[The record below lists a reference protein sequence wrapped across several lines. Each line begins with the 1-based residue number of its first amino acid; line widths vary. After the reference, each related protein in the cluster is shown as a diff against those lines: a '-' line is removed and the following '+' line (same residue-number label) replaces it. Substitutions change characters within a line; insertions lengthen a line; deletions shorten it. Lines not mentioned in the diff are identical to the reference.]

1 MHDLHNDSLVY
12 KTSRCIL
19 SVYPWQPFARGNC
32 SHFIANLLAFPVK
45 YAASTFNTNDHP
57 TKHHTRKYPD
67 KYDIPSTYTCHIC
80 QKSFHY
86 EGNYRK
92 HLTTHQPT
100 AAAVP
105 SAEPEETVHD
115 LHNSLAYPADLV
127 ASLPEDCC
135 QCYIENCSQI
145 CSCQRGAQ
153 LNQVYNQ
160 WLEMDSDIGDM
171 LQDIFCAQKN
181 AFKINMSFGS
191 ILSNI

>member
-1 MHDLHNDSLVY
+1 MIYTTIHQ
-12 KTSRCIL
+12 C
-19 SVYPWQPFARGNC
+19 
-32 SHFIANLLAFPVK
+32 
-45 YAASTFNTNDHP
+45 
-57 TKHHTRKYPD
+57 TKHQGAYYRYILDNHLPGEIVVISLSICRLFLSSMQPALLHKRPPQKNHTRKHPN
-67 KYDIPSTYTCHIC
+67 KYDIPSTYTCRIC

-145 CSCQRGAQ
+145 CSCQHSAQ
-153 LNQVYNQ
+153 LTQVYNQ
-160 WLEMDSDIGDM
+160 RLETDSDIGDM
-171 LQDIFCAQKN
+171 LQAIFCAQKN